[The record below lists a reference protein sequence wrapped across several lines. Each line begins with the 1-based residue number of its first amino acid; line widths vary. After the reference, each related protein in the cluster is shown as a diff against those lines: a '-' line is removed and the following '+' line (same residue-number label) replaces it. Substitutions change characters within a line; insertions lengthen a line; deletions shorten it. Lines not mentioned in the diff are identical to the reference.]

1 MRSIYTL
8 MYYLPIGSILPLIFK
23 TEGRI
28 IMFKLA
34 KISLLVAAATFS
46 LSASDLLLTVNGK
59 NITKED
65 AQILVSAAAPN
76 ANYADLKPQEQEMI
90 KERLIEKVL
99 FGELAKKEGIEND
112 PEYQKSLEMIKAE
125 LAINV
130 WMKKQLENVVVSDSE
145 AKEFYEKNSD
155 KFVQEETL
163 QARHILVDSEEDAQK
178 IIDTLKSLQG
188 KALQEKFI
196 ALAKEKSTGPSAPNG
211 GDLGTFKKGQM
222 VPSFSE
228 AVWALEEGQITTK
241 PVKTRFG
248 YHVIYLEKKNPESK
262 VAYNDVKPQII
273 ATLKQKQFTSKI
285 QEMAQELKK
294 KATIV
299 DPEKKEETK

>member
-1 MRSIYTL
+1 
-8 MYYLPIGSILPLIFK
+8 
-23 TEGRI
+23 
-28 IMFKLA
+28 MFKLA
-34 KISLLVAAATFS
+34 KTSLLVAAATLS

-59 NITKED
+59 DITKQD
-65 AQILVSAAAPN
+65 AQVLVSAAAPN
-76 ANYADLKPQEQEMI
+76 ANYADLKPEEQEMI

-99 FGELAKKEGIEND
+99 FGDLAKKEGIEND
-112 PEYQKSLEMIKAE
+112 PDYQKSLEMIKSE

-130 WMKKQLENVVVSDSE
+130 WMKKQLDNVVVSDSE

-155 KFVQEETL
+155 KFVQEATL
-163 QARHILVDSEEDAQK
+163 QARHILVDSEEEAQK

-222 VPSFSE
+222 VPTFSE
-228 AVWALEEGQITTK
+228 AVWALEEGMITTK

-248 YHVIYLEKKNPESK
+248 YHVIYLEKKNPPSK
-262 VAYNDVKPQII
+262 VAYEEVKPQII
-273 ATLKQKQFTSKI
+273 ATLKQKQFTAKI
-285 QEMAQELKK
+285 QEMAKELKK

>member
-1 MRSIYTL
+1 
-8 MYYLPIGSILPLIFK
+8 
-23 TEGRI
+23 
-28 IMFKLA
+28 MFKLA
-34 KISLLVAAATFS
+34 KTSLLVAAATLS

-59 NITKED
+59 NITKQD
-65 AQILVSAAAPN
+65 AQVLVSSAAPN
-76 ANYADLKPQEQEMI
+76 VNYADLKPQEQEMI

-112 PEYQKSLEMIKAE
+112 PEYQKSLEMIKTE

-130 WMKKQLENVVVSDSE
+130 WMKKQLDNVVVSDSE

-155 KFVQEETL
+155 KFVQEATL
-163 QARHILVDSEEDAQK
+163 HARHILVESEEDAQK

-222 VPSFSE
+222 VPTFSE
-228 AVWALEEGQITTK
+228 AVWALEEGKITTK

-248 YHVIYLEKKNPESK
+248 YHVIYLEKKNPASK

-273 ATLKQKQFTSKI
+273 ATLKQKQFTAKI
-285 QEMAQELKK
+285 QEMAKELKK

-299 DPEKKEETK
+299 DPGKKEETK